1 MRIRGRFA
9 VVPVVLAAVVA
20 LASPAGAGA
29 ALPSSRHGGGV
40 RLNQIQ
46 VVGSHNSYHDEAP
59 PEEEA
64 LRTQVDPVGEQALEY
79 DHAPLK
85 TQLRRQQVR
94 QIELDVWADP
104 EGGRYAEPL
113 LRTLTHGGP
122 LDPVMERPG
131 TKVFH
136 IQEIDYH
143 SNCLTLVR
151 CLRAVRSW
159 SRRTP
164 GHLPVAIQIEFKDT
178 PLPVEGLPVT
188 FPAPLPWTTERMDG
202 VDAEIRSVF
211 REHEL
216 ITPDDVRGSAP
227 TLESAVLTK
236 GWPTLASSRGKVLFL
251 MDNDGAYRTSYLAG
265 HPSLAGRVLFTN
277 STPGQPDAAFVK
289 ENDPV
294 TDQARIRSEVRAGY
308 VVRTRADTD
317 TQQARTGDTTMRD
330 AAFASGAQWVST
342 DYPVAS
348 LSARFGTGYAVRVP
362 GGRIARCTPIA
373 PVNAPARCRS
383 WALPWR

>member
-9 VVPVVLAAVVA
+9 VPVVLAAVAA
-20 LASPAGAGA
+20 LVGSSSAGA
-29 ALPSSRHGGGV
+29 ALAPSRHGGGV

-46 VVGSHNSYHDEAP
+46 VVGSHNSYHDEATP
-59 PEEEA
+59 AEEY
-64 LRTQVDPVGEQALEY
+64 LRGLVDPEGEKALEY
-79 DHAPLK
+79 DHAPLR
-85 TQLRRQQVR
+85 TQLRKQHVR

-113 LRTLTHGGP
+113 LRTVTQGGP
-122 LDPVMERPG
+122 LDPVMKQPG

-151 CLRAVRSW
+151 CLRAVKSW
-159 SRRTP
+159 SDRTP
-164 GHLPVAIQIEFKDT
+164 DHLPVAIQIEFKDT
-178 PLPVEGLPVT
+178 PLPLEGLPAV
-188 FPAPLPWTTERMDG
+188 FPDPLPWTTERMDG

-211 REHEL
+211 RERDL

-294 TDQARIRSEVRAGY
+294 TDQARIQSEVRAGY
-308 VVRTRADTD
+308 LVRTRADAD
-317 TQQARTGDTTMRD
+317 TVQARTGDTTMRD
-330 AAFASGAQWVST
+330 AAFTSGAQYVST

-348 LSARFGTGYAVRVP
+348 LSERFGTGYAVRIP
-362 GGRIARCTPIA
+362 GDRIARCTPVA
-373 PVNAPARCRS
+373 PVNAPVRCSSAR
-383 WALPWR
+383 LPRR